1 MFWWLIM
8 QKKYLL
14 RINVVLSVLLK
25 SIGYAGSAGEGFIP
39 ASKDRQNKSLFVFER
54 GHKTRAYQTLL
65 AVVLG
70 ILSGC
75 ASKKIQAVTP
85 AGNQIVPAPAPAP
98 AFEVASIRRTGQPG
112 PPGDIPENMD
122 RSPGSFA
129 MRNVTL
135 RYALEWAY
143 DLKDYEISGP
153 GWINI
158 EEHYDI
164 IAKAAGPAT
173 NEQMRPMLQT
183 LLTERFQM
191 KSHREKKEVPAY
203 VLLPGKGAP
212 KLKPPGEGGPRL
224 SGNAGVT
231 TFHKFPISRLTFLL
245 TRRLNR
251 PVVDMTGLNNLY
263 DFTIDLSGLPPADP
277 SRGPSIFT
285 AVEEDLGLKL
295 EARSVPLDILVIDQ
309 VERVPTEN

>member
-1 MFWWLIM
+1 MFWWSIM
-8 QKKYLL
+8 QKG
-14 RINVVLSVLLK
+14 RLLK
-25 SIGYAGSAGEGFIP
+25 INAVP
-39 ASKDRQNKSLFVFER
+39 AVI
-54 GHKTRAYQTLL
+54 LL
-65 AVVLG
+65 ALAP
-70 ILSGC
+70 GC
-75 ASKKIQAVTP
+75 ASMKNQVVIP
-85 AGNQIVPAPAPAP
+85 AGNQVVAAQVP
-98 AFEVASIRRTGQPG
+98 AFEVASVRRTGQPG

-153 GWINI
+153 EWINI
-158 EEHYDI
+158 AEHYDI

-191 KSHREKKEVPAY
+191 KLHREKKELPVY
-203 VLLPGKGAP
+203 VFLPGKGAP
-212 KLKPPGEGGPRL
+212 KLKAPGEGDPSL
-224 SGNAGVT
+224 SRNANAI

-245 TRRLNR
+245 TRRMDR
-251 PVVDMTGLNNLY
+251 PVVDMTGLNGLY
-263 DFTIDLSGLPPADP
+263 DFTVDLSGLPPADP
-277 SRGPSIFT
+277 STSPSIFT

-295 EARSVPLDILVIDQ
+295 EARSFPVDILMIDQ

>member
-8 QKKYLL
+8 QKERLMK
-14 RINVVLSVLLK
+14 INTV
-25 SIGYAGSAGEGFIP
+25 
-39 ASKDRQNKSLFVFER
+39 
-54 GHKTRAYQTLL
+54 L
-65 AVVLG
+65 AVTLLG

-75 ASKKIQAVTP
+75 ASKNIQAAIP
-85 AGNQIVPAPAPAP
+85 PGNPIVQASAP
-98 AFEVASIRRTGQPG
+98 AFEVASVRRTGQPG

-143 DLKDYEISGP
+143 DLKDYEVSGP
-153 GWINI
+153 AWINI
-158 EEHYDI
+158 AEHYDI

-173 NEQMRPMLQT
+173 NDQMRPMLQT

-191 KSHREKKEVPAY
+191 KLHREKKELPVY

-212 KLKPPGEGGPRL
+212 KLQPPADGDPNL
-224 SGNAGVT
+224 SRNANAV

-245 TRRLNR
+245 TRRMDR
-251 PVVDMTGLNNLY
+251 PVVDMTGLNDLY

-277 SRGPSIFT
+277 STGPSIFT
-285 AVEEDLGLKL
+285 AVEENLGLKL
-295 EARSVPLDILVIDQ
+295 EARSFPVDILVIDQ